1 MWLCLNTF
9 LLFSFIIFLVFDIYN
24 YDVNISPYYILY
36 FQLAIPKNITEIT
49 DKQVSKF
56 LILIFLLNLIH
67 KTSGAS
73 FQIKWFNVILNIAV
87 TAIKNL
93 S

>member
-24 YDVNISPYYILY
+24 YDVNIFPYYILY
-36 FQLAIPKNITEIT
+36 FQLAISKNITEIT

-67 KTSGAS
+67 RTSGAS
-73 FQIKWFNVILNIAV
+73 FQIKWFNVILNIV
-87 TAIKNL
+87 LTAIKNL

>member
-24 YDVNISPYYILY
+24 YDVNIFPYYILY
-36 FQLAIPKNITEIT
+36 FQLAIPKNITEIA

-73 FQIKWFNVILNIAV
+73 FQIKWFNAILNIAV